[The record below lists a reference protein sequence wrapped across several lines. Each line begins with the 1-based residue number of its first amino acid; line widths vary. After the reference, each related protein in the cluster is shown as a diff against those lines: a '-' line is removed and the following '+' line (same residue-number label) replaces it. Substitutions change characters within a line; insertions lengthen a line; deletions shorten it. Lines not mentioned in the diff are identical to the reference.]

1 MATKSGITAADSL
14 ILAFKSLDKPVLGI
28 KINDD
33 SSQLIEDLA
42 VPQPASDSLDDVFA
56 SLHSHFEKQYPSPG
70 YAVFPREGGHAFVS
84 FIPDSAPIR
93 TKMLY
98 ASTKNT
104 IIQELGS
111 GHFGNRYVLAL
122 TELEEL
128 SKNHYEHVTA
138 ASLDSAVYSAS
149 ERTLQEVNQLEKLTL
164 SQASKSKELP
174 SMHGGLLLFKVE
186 GHVREELEGDL
197 LGSLILLNLN
207 TTSETVHLLEK
218 IPDVTDVISA
228 VTSSKAAATGGPFYA
243 IYGYAKG
250 KLAFIYLCPSGSK
263 VRDRMLYAA
272 NKQGFLEYLKG
283 SLEGTVEHVLE
294 VGDIDELEVSV
305 FENKPVEA
313 ARTQRITRPK
323 GPRRK

>member
-1 MATKSGITAADSL
+1 MATKSGITAAESL
-14 ILAFKSLDKPVLGI
+14 ILAFKSLDKPVLAI

-33 SSQLIEDLA
+33 SSQLIEDLT
-42 VPQPASDSLDDVFA
+42 VPQPTSDSLDDVFA

-111 GHFGNRYVLAL
+111 SHFGNRYVLAL

-128 SKNHYEHVTA
+128 SKHHYDHVTA
-138 ASLDSAVYSAS
+138 ASNDTAVYSAS

-164 SQASKSKELP
+164 SQASTSKELP
-174 SMHGGLLLFKVE
+174 SMHGSQLLFKVE
-186 GHVREELEGDL
+186 AHVREELEGDL
-197 LGSLILLNLN
+197 LGSLVLLNLN

-218 IPDVTDVISA
+218 IPDVSDVVAA
-228 VTSSKAAATGGPFYA
+228 VSSSKAPATGGPFYA
-243 IYGYAKG
+243 IYGYAAG

-272 NKQGFLEYLKG
+272 NKQGFLAYLKS
-283 SLEGTVEHVLE
+283 SLDGTVEHVLE

-305 FENKPVEA
+305 FDNKPAEA

-323 GPRRK
+323 GPRRR